1 MMNLIG
7 STDEMY
13 ENAMRDAN
21 VNDPDS
27 MKRLFDAVA
36 TKNYIDATEKTFE
49 ELRDFDVRGWSDGLR
64 GTEWESVDFCIMCA
78 EEAASQLLE
87 EEAQNQ
93 GDEEE

>member
-1 MMNLIG
+1 MNLIG

-13 ENAMRDAN
+13 ENAMRDAK
-21 VNDPDS
+21 VSDSLS

-36 TKNYIDATEKTFE
+36 TKNYVEATEKTFE
-49 ELRDFDVRGWSDGLR
+49 ELENFDARGWSDGLC
-64 GTEWESVDFCIMCA
+64 GTEWESVEDCIMCA